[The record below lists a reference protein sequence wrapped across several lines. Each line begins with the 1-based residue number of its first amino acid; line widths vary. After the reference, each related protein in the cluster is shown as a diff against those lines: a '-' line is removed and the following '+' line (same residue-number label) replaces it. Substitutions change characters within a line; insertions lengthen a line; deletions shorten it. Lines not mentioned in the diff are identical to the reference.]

1 MEASWLETRWA
12 RPLHL
17 ALVFCL
23 ALVLMQALKLYLRRQ
38 RLLRDLRPFP
48 GPPAHWLLGH
58 QKYWPVETCLALHC
72 CFDCECLRF
81 LQEDNMET
89 LDEIVRKYP
98 CAFPCWVGPFQAFFY
113 IYDPDYAKIF
123 LSRTDPKTQYL
134 HQLMTPCIEKRTPE
148 FRWAQVVP
156 TPLPPNSGI
165 PSGHPETMCGHDG
178 PLCERDA
185 ADKWEKMWTTQETTV
200 EVFEH
205 INLMALDIIMK
216 CALGQETDCQISG
229 TYESYVKATFELGE
243 IISSRLYN
251 FWHHHDI
258 IFRLSPKGHC
268 FQELGKVIHQC
279 TEKIIQDRKKIL
291 KNREKQDDTQTP
303 QNFLDIVLSAQA
315 EDERAFSD
323 ADLRSEV
330 NTFMWAGHDASAA
343 GISWLLYCL
352 ALNPEHQ
359 DRCRTEIRSILGDG
373 SSITWEQL
381 DEMPYTTMCI
391 KETLRLIPP
400 VPSISRELSKPLTLP
415 DGRSLPAGMPVVL
428 SIWGLHHNP
437 AVWKDPKVFDPLRFT
452 KENSDQRHPCAFLPF
467 SSGPRRNMLPVTPTT
482 PGRTSYQN
490 LQVHNLAENDINIK
504 PNSFNDIRNCIGQQ
518 FAMLE
523 LKVATALTLLR
534 FQVAPDLTRPP
545 AFSGHTVLRPKHGI
559 YLHLKKLPEC

>member
-23 ALVLMQALKLYLRRQ
+23 ALGLMQAIKLYLRRQ

-58 QKYWPVETCLALHC
+58 QK
-72 CFDCECLRF
+72 F
-81 LQEDNMET
+81 LQDDKMEK
-89 LDEIVRKYP
+89 LDEIVKKYS

-123 LSRTDPKTQYL
+123 LSRTDPKTQYV
-134 HQLMTPCIEKRTPE
+134 HQFMTPCIGRG
-148 FRWAQVVP
+148 
-156 TPLPPNSGI
+156 LLNL
-165 PSGHPETMCGHDG
+165 DG
-178 PLCERDA
+178 PRWFQHRCLLTPAFHHDILKTCVDLMIHSVNTML
-185 ADKWEKMWTTQETTV
+185 DKWEKIWSAQETTM

-216 CALGQETDCQISG
+216 CAFGQETNCQING
-229 TYESYVKATFELGE
+229 TYEPYMKATFELGE
-243 IISSRLYN
+243 IISSHLYN
-251 FWHHHDI
+251 FWHHHDL
-258 IFRLSPKGHC
+258 IFKFSHKGHS
-268 FQELGKVIHQC
+268 FQELGKVIYQY
-279 TEKIIQDRKKIL
+279 TEKIIQDRKKLL
-291 KNREKQDDTQTP
+291 KDGVKQDDTQKS
-303 QNFLDIVLSAQA
+303 QDFLDIVLSAQA

-343 GISWLLYCL
+343 SISWLLYCL

-373 SSITWEQL
+373 SSITWDQL
-381 DEMPYTTMCI
+381 DEMSYTTMCI

-400 VPSISRELSKPLTLP
+400 IPSISRELSKPLTLP
-415 DGRSLPAGMPVVL
+415 DGHSLPAGMTVVL
-428 SIWGLHHNP
+428 SLWGLHHNP

-467 SSGPRRNMLPVTPTT
+467 SSGPR
-482 PGRTSYQN
+482 
-490 LQVHNLAENDINIK
+490 
-504 PNSFNDIRNCIGQQ
+504 NCIGQQ

-523 LKVATALTLLR
+523 LKVAIALILLR

-545 AFSGHTVLRPKHGI
+545 AFSSHIVLRPKHGI

>member
-1 MEASWLETRWA
+1 MEASWLENRWA

-23 ALVLMQALKLYLRRQ
+23 ALVLMQAVKLYLRRQ

-48 GPPAHWLLGH
+48 GPTAHWLLGH
-58 QKYWPVETCLALHC
+58 QK
-72 CFDCECLRF
+72 F
-81 LQEDNMET
+81 LQEDNMEK
-89 LDEIVRKYP
+89 LDEIVKEYP

-123 LSRTDPKTQYL
+123 LSRTGRGL
-134 HQLMTPCIEKRTPE
+134 LN
-148 FRWAQVVP
+148 
-156 TPLPPNSGI
+156 L
-165 PSGHPETMCGHDG
+165 DG
-178 PLCERDA
+178 PRWFQHRCLLTPAFHQDILKPCVDMMA
-185 ADKWEKMWTTQETTV
+185 HSVNMMLDKWEKTWTTQETTI

-205 INLMALDIIMK
+205 INLMTLDIIMK
-216 CALGQETDCQISG
+216 CAFGQETNCQING

-258 IFRLSPKGHC
+258 IFKLSPKGHC

-279 TEKIIQDRKKIL
+279 TGKNTGMSWAGDEK
-291 KNREKQDDTQTP
+291 
-303 QNFLDIVLSAQA
+303 
-315 EDERAFSD
+315 AFSD

-343 GISWLLYCL
+343 SISWLLYCL

-381 DEMPYTTMCI
+381 DEIPYTTMCI

-400 VPSISRELSKPLTLP
+400 IPSISRELSKPLTLP
-415 DGRSLPAGMPVVL
+415 DGHSLPAGMTVVL

-452 KENSDQRHPCAFLPF
+452 KENSEQRHPCAFLPF
-467 SSGPRRNMLPVTPTT
+467 SSGP
-482 PGRTSYQN
+482 
-490 LQVHNLAENDINIK
+490 
-504 PNSFNDIRNCIGQQ
+504 RNCIGQQ

-523 LKVATALTLLR
+523 LKVAIALTLLR
-534 FQVAPDLTRPP
+534 FRVAADLTRPP
-545 AFSGHTVLRPKHGI
+545 AFSSHTVLRPKHGI

>member
-1 MEASWLETRWA
+1 MEAWLETRWA

-23 ALVLMQALKLYLRRQ
+23 ALGLMQAIKLYLRRQ

-58 QKYWPVETCLALHC
+58 QK
-72 CFDCECLRF
+72 F
-81 LQEDNMET
+81 LQDDKMEK
-89 LDEIVRKYP
+89 LDEIVKKYP

-123 LSRTDPKTQYL
+123 LSRTDPKSQFV
-134 HQLMTPCIEKRTPE
+134 HQFTTPCIGRG
-148 FRWAQVVP
+148 
-156 TPLPPNSGI
+156 LLNL
-165 PSGHPETMCGHDG
+165 DG
-178 PLCERDA
+178 PRWFQHRCLLTPAFHDDILTTCVDA
-185 ADKWEKMWTTQETTV
+185 MAHSVNTMLDKWEKIWSTQETTV

-216 CALGQETDCQISG
+216 CAFGQETNCQING
-229 TYESYVKATFELGE
+229 TYEPYMKATFELGE

-258 IFRLSPKGHC
+258 IFKFSPKGHC

-279 TEKIIQDRKKIL
+279 TEKIIQDRKKLL
-291 KNREKQDDTQTP
+291 KDGVKQDDTQKS
-303 QNFLDIVLSAQA
+303 QDFLDIVLSAQA
-315 EDERAFSD
+315 EDEKAFSD
-323 ADLRSEV
+323 TDLRSEV

-343 GISWLLYCL
+343 SISWLLYCL

-373 SSITWEQL
+373 SSVT
-381 DEMPYTTMCI
+381 C
-391 KETLRLIPP
+391 
-400 VPSISRELSKPLTLP
+400 
-415 DGRSLPAGMPVVL
+415 
-428 SIWGLHHNP
+428 IWGLHHNP

-467 SSGPRRNMLPVTPTT
+467 SSGPR
-482 PGRTSYQN
+482 
-490 LQVHNLAENDINIK
+490 
-504 PNSFNDIRNCIGQQ
+504 NCIGQQ

-523 LKVATALTLLR
+523 LKVAVALILLR
-534 FQVAPDLTRPP
+534 FQVFPDLTRPP
-545 AFSGHTVLRPKHGI
+545 AFSSHMVLRPKHGI
-559 YLHLKKLPEC
+559 YLQLKKLPDC